1 MAEHLIRVQ
10 WGSRAVGFRRDDVEE
25 SYALSGNINGVRME
39 LSDDIMSLLP
49 LGEVVLLEK
58 LERESDG
65 PPSPIPDLDERASSE
80 QSCVSKLFVHGL
92 KGKTFTIRN
101 VSTLADVER
110 RLMKE
115 GISCD
120 GMRLTYCGQRL
131 EDRHPLSFYGMRK
144 DSTLDLTLPQK
155 GAQPVIYL
163 LPPYLN
169 PIPVVDVSVL
179 LVPQWRF
186 SQSYP
191 LADTKL
197 IADSGKERVA
207 WSVSARHDGTLVELS
222 SGLEL
227 PYLFWEAEPRHGV
240 PSSPPPHPRRAFV
253 GHFDPAAP
261 TLDRTNA
268 VCLPFAGLL
277 PVFVTHLLPRL
288 SKAPFVALRFL
299 PRAAYDRA
307 AELRVSEP
315 APDVVTRVF
324 MLFRGVPEA
333 EVDARRGAMDG
344 GIDWAEVV
352 DVPHEATDGG
362 AFRVLEWGAMKVL

>member
-1 MAEHLIRVQ
+1 
-10 WGSRAVGFRRDDVEE
+10 
-25 SYALSGNINGVRME
+25 
-39 LSDDIMSLLP
+39 
-49 LGEVVLLEK
+49 
-58 LERESDG
+58 
-65 PPSPIPDLDERASSE
+65 
-80 QSCVSKLFVHGL
+80 
-92 KGKTFTIRN
+92 
-101 VSTLADVER
+101 
-110 RLMKE
+110 
-115 GISCD
+115 
-120 GMRLTYCGQRL
+120 MRLTYCGQRL
-131 EDRHPLSFYGMRK
+131 EDRHPLSFYGIRK
-144 DSTLDLTLPQK
+144 DSTLDLILPQK

-163 LPPYLN
+163 SPPYLN

-227 PYLFWEAEPRHGV
+227 PYLFWAAEPRHGV

-253 GHFDPAAP
+253 EHFDPAAP

-268 VCLPFAGLL
+268 VCLPFAELL
-277 PVFVTHLLPRL
+277 PYLDRALTRLALHAAARSDFVTHLLPRL
-288 SKAPFVALRFL
+288 SKAPR
-299 PRAAYDRA
+299 RT
-307 AELRVSEP
+307 ELRVEP

-333 EVDARRGAMDG
+333 EAEAVEWTDARRGAMDG

-352 DVPHEATDGG
+352 DVLHEATGGG
-362 AFRVLEWGAMKVL
+362 AFRVLEWGAMEVL